1 MIYVYVIVLG
11 LVQGLTEFLPIS
23 SSGHLILLE
32 NLFDKPSLFFNVML
46 HFATL
51 MSVIVV
57 MRKRIKDLI
66 LHPLNK
72 TNLFILISMA
82 PTGLIAF
89 IVKLEFPTLLDGA
102 LLPFGFL
109 VTSALLIL
117 PTIFSSKPR
126 DLKAKTS
133 FVAGIAQ
140 GVAVLPG
147 ISRSGAVISVM
158 SALGVP
164 EKESAEFAFLM
175 SIPVIVGSTVVE
187 LVTADR
193 VFVGEFFPV
202 VLGMGVAFASGVFA
216 LKFMLNRLNRKN
228 IARFAPYTFILSAL
242 SYVLAQL

>member
-1 MIYVYVIVLG
+1 MLYVYTIALG
-11 LVQGLTEFLPIS
+11 IVQGFTEFLPVS

-51 MSVIVV
+51 ASVIVV

-72 TNLFILISMA
+72 TNLYVIISMI
-82 PTGLIAF
+82 PTGIIAF
-89 IVKLEFPTLLDGA
+89 IIKLKFPMLLDGA

-109 VTSALLIL
+109 VTSVLLVL
-117 PTIFSSKPR
+117 PTLSNKPR
-126 DLKAKTS
+126 LLNGKTS
-133 FVAGIAQ
+133 FFAGLTQ

-158 SALGVP
+158 NMLGVP

-175 SIPVIVGSTVVE
+175 SIPVIIGSTAVE
-187 LVTADR
+187 IISAER
-193 VFVGEFFPV
+193 MFIGEFLPV
-202 VLGMGVAFASGVFA
+202 LVGMAFAFVCGFFA
-216 LKFMLNRLNRKN
+216 LKFMLNKLNRHNLVK
-228 IARFAPYTFILSAL
+228 FAPYTFILSAL
-242 SYVLAQL
+242 SFVLAQL

>member
-1 MIYVYVIVLG
+1 MIYIYVIVLG
-11 LVQGLTEFLPIS
+11 LVQGLTEFLPVS

-66 LHPLNK
+66 LHPLTK
-72 TNLFILISMA
+72 TNLFILLSMI

-89 IVKLEFPTLLDGA
+89 VIKLHFPQLLDGT

-117 PTIFSSKPR
+117 PALSGKSR
-126 DLKAKTS
+126 NLNAKTS
-133 FVAGIAQ
+133 FSAGIAQ
-140 GVAVLPG
+140 GIAVLPG
-147 ISRSGAVISVM
+147 ISRSGAVISVLTV
-158 SALGVP
+158 LGVP
-164 EKESAEFAFLM
+164 DNESAEFAFLM
-175 SIPVIVGSTVVE
+175 SIPIIIGSTAVE
-187 LVTADR
+187 LLSAER
-193 VFVGEFFPV
+193 IFIGELFPV
-202 VLGMGVAFASGVFA
+202 LLGMCVAFVSGTFA
-216 LKFMLNRLNRKN
+216 LKFMLGKLNGKN
-228 IARFAPYTFILSAL
+228 LARFAPYTFTLSAL